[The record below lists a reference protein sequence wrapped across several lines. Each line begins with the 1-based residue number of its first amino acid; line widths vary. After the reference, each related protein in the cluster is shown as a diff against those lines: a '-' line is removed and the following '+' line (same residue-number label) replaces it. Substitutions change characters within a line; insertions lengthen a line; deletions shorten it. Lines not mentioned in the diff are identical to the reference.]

1 MLEVNPSQLAWM
13 IFQIAKRVDTMIIAS
28 AALPAN
34 RSTKFEFGLSVDEEA
49 GKTIAA

>member
-1 MLEVNPSQLAWM
+1 M

-28 AALPAN
+28 AALPAS